1 VDIKKPLWLNAFAR
15 KKDCWNE
22 PTNVLDK
29 VAFAT
34 VRTVRACEVA
44 KIGVN
49 LRVVLDK
56 FALAL
61 DPATILVKADWIKEV
76 ILLLCMGYRNKKTG
90 FMNFVCWYVTVLWF
104 RNDENPDSLLENEVN
119 TFFMN
124 RILRRGK
131 RKKKGVT
138 LSKQK
143 FSRASSNYH
152 GEIYDIYIDVY
163 ITKAISGLS
172 NVLFILSLFLSF
184 M

>member
-1 VDIKKPLWLNAFAR
+1 MNAFAR

-22 PTNVLDK
+22 PTKVLDK

-61 DPATILVKADWIKEV
+61 DPATILVKADWINEV
-76 ILLLCMGYRNKKTG
+76 ILLLCMGYRNGKTG
-90 FMNFVCWYVTVLWF
+90 FMNFVCWYVTF
-104 RNDENPDSLLENEVN
+104 CGSEMTKIHSLLENEVN

>member
-1 VDIKKPLWLNAFAR
+1 MNAFAR

-22 PTNVLDK
+22 PTKVLDK

-61 DPATILVKADWIKEV
+61 DPATILVKADWINEV
-76 ILLLCMGYRNKKTG
+76 ILLLCMGYRNGKTG

>member
-1 VDIKKPLWLNAFAR
+1 MSQDKLPMYNFTSPPLDSDSDSGVSESYASVDIKKPLWLNAFAR

-22 PTNVLDK
+22 PTKVLDK

-61 DPATILVKADWIKEV
+61 DPATILVKADWINEV
-76 ILLLCMGYRNKKTG
+76 ILLLCMGYRNGKTG

-104 RNDENPDSLLENEVN
+104 RNDEYPEVAP
-119 TFFMN
+119 F
-124 RILRRGK
+124 
-131 RKKKGVT
+131 
-138 LSKQK
+138 
-143 FSRASSNYH
+143 
-152 GEIYDIYIDVY
+152 
-163 ITKAISGLS
+163 
-172 NVLFILSLFLSF
+172 
-184 M
+184 

>member
-1 VDIKKPLWLNAFAR
+1 MNAFAR

-61 DPATILVKADWIKEV
+61 DPATILVKADWINEV
-76 ILLLCMGYRNKKTG
+76 ILLLCMGYRNEKTG

-119 TFFMN
+119 TFYKQKEFFEEEK
-124 RILRRGK
+124 G
-131 RKKKGVT
+131 KKKGT
-138 LSKQK
+138 LRVSKQK

>member
-1 VDIKKPLWLNAFAR
+1 M
-15 KKDCWNE
+15 
-22 PTNVLDK
+22 DK

-104 RNDENPDSLLENEVN
+104 RNDENPRLP
-119 TFFMN
+119 F
-124 RILRRGK
+124 
-131 RKKKGVT
+131 
-138 LSKQK
+138 
-143 FSRASSNYH
+143 
-152 GEIYDIYIDVY
+152 
-163 ITKAISGLS
+163 
-172 NVLFILSLFLSF
+172 
-184 M
+184 